1 MRTTVTRSV
10 ALALT
15 LAACLVL
22 PEGRAEAA
30 VIRGT
35 LRVPAGSERT
45 KSVANP
51 YPGRAGSMPAAETRR
66 GALRDA
72 VIWIEGAALPARG
85 PDSLR
90 AGRTGQL
97 AQRDQSFTPR
107 VVPIVAGGQVD
118 FPNHDRIY
126 HNVFSVSPAKRF
138 DLGKYGRG
146 KSKSVRFDKPGVVK
160 VYCDIHSNM
169 EGFVLVVPNAWFA
182 RPAEDGSFELP
193 PVPGGTYRL
202 VAWHPDLGPRA
213 LSTTVGDHETRSV
226 EVSLE

>member
-1 MRTTVTRSV
+1 MLTIALRT
-10 ALALT
+10 ALLT
-15 LAACLVL
+15 IPLAALL
-22 PEGRAEAA
+22 HGEAMA
-30 VIRGT
+30 SVIRGV
-35 LRVPAGSERT
+35 LRAPAGSERT
-45 KSVANP
+45 KTVSNP
-51 YPGRAGSMPAAETRR
+51 YPGRAGSNPAPVATR

-85 PDSLR
+85 LDSLR

-97 AQRDQSFTPR
+97 AQKDQNFAPR
-107 VVPIVAGGQVD
+107 VVPVVAGGQVD
-118 FPNHDRIY
+118 FPNRDAIY

-169 EGFVLVVPNAWFA
+169 EGFVLVVPSSWFA

-193 PVPGGTYRL
+193 AVPAGSYRL
-202 VAWHPDLGPRA
+202 VAWHPDLGTRA
-213 LSTTVGDHETRSV
+213 LSVTVEENETRSV
-226 EVSLE
+226 EVALE

>member
-1 MRTTVTRSV
+1 MPTTAFRAVL
-10 ALALT
+10 LAVP
-15 LAACLVL
+15 LAALL
-22 PEGRAEAA
+22 HGEGAAA
-30 VIRGT
+30 VIRGVVRAPSGRET
-35 LRVPAGSERT
+35 GG
-45 KSVANP
+45 SVANP
-51 YPGRAGSMPAAETRR
+51 YPGRAGSVPAAPVRR

-72 VIWIEGAALPARG
+72 VVWIEGAALPARG

-97 AQRDQSFTPR
+97 AQKDQSFTPR
-107 VVPIVAGGQVD
+107 VVPVVLGGEVE
-118 FPNHDRIY
+118 FPNRDPIY

-182 RPAEDGSFELP
+182 RPAEDGTFELP
-193 PVPGGTYRL
+193 PVPGGSYRL
-202 VAWHPDLGPRA
+202 VAWHPDLGTRA
-213 LSTTVGDHETRSV
+213 LSVTVEDDETRSV
-226 EVSLE
+226 EVSL